1 MLVKFWE
8 DRMGNVHGDP
18 VNQRKK
24 ALITKDMEPPP
35 RGDDALLFIQEGRSQ
50 LEDILSPRNIRH
62 ITDGWVATV
71 RMDENE
77 FRRLC
82 GANDC

>member
-1 MLVKFWE
+1 MLVRFWE

-24 ALITKDMEPPP
+24 ALILLDMSSGNME
-35 RGDDALLFIQEGRSQ
+35 DALLFIQEGRDQ

-62 ITDGWVATV
+62 IAHGWVATV

-77 FRRLC
+77 FRHLC
-82 GANDC
+82 GAGD